1 MDAKG
6 NPWAFITLS
15 YLNNMMVTALRRP
28 LEPTD
33 IPLLKQADRAESI
46 SQDLRP
52 FNATVHVHITERKLA
67 EEAKKAGLPVPNL
80 RRAPSLLMHI
90 VNCHGHYFAK
100 GLLFRAVDVATMIY
114 NPFVLKALI
123 QYLSKKET
131 VPDGWT
137 PPVPFR
143 DNGYALAFMIFLT
156 TTVGI
161 TAAACQLQLLRS
173 FRFNSVATVKMAIF
187 EKFMKV
193 SNKANK
199 EYTEGRILSMVNID
213 SEQLSN
219 GFMMVPNLILQPI
232 QVFLII
238 FFLIRII
245 GTAVFPAA
253 IVLVVCL
260 VAMIPVGKLIQAS
273 AKNYMTSEDKRIKK
287 IRELL
292 MSIRWVKLAAEEAVR
307 EREVAVVREE
317 QLQAVWGF
325 NSACLYM
332 VVLGYLPPLLMI
344 IASFLLY
351 ARNNGGS
358 IDPAV
363 VFPAMLLFNQLQVPM
378 QVLPQAISSLL
389 NALVAVNRVNSFLL
403 SGEREPRSYTNPDD
417 DRAGAA
423 IVIENAS
430 FKWEPAPPA
439 EDAKKKAS
447 TAKTAAL
454 KKEDKAAKSSPTPG
468 EEAEG
473 PSEEKPFFED
483 LSLNIPK
490 GKLTAVVG
498 TVGSGK
504 SSLLSAILGDMTLV
518 SGSARAPR
526 HIAYCSQQTWLLSA
540 SIRENILFGTPEDPD
555 RLAAAVR
562 ASGLEKDIDGFQS
575 GLATQVG
582 EKGVILSGGQKARVA
597 VARAVYANA
606 DAYLLDDPVAAL
618 DAEVGNFV
626 LKECVGGALSG
637 KTRLLVTHRLEALD
651 FADWVIVLDKGKV
664 AEEGPVATLLARDGK
679 LAELVADY
687 KVSKM
692 LKAELERSDP
702 SKIASSSKIEIAEPK
717 LSNSVESVPA
727 APKKAKTDDE
737 TTPLLSADKSAKPKK
752 KGVVG
757 GVIVEEDRERGS
769 LKFEV
774 FSEYW
779 RLAGGAPVVAACLV
793 SFVGLTSVLVGM
805 QVWLVLWSDRTF
817 GFPNEV
823 YLITYAGIGAGNVAV
838 IMLLTFVLA
847 TAGYRAG
854 KRLHE
859 GALSGLLRAPMSF
872 FDSQPIGRILN
883 RMSKDIESSERA
895 LWIFCV
901 NNVIFLSDAVA
912 TIGMLLVTNLLVS
925 VPVFVMVLILVFLM
939 GLLFRYLLDVYRNTS
954 REMKRI
960 VATEKSPLNA
970 HISESLS
977 GVASLR
983 AFAAESRMLSE
994 LKVLLD
1000 RSNGP
1005 NLAQLNVSIWL
1016 DTRMQFFTAIIVL
1029 FISLSGAASTTS
1041 ASLIALAI
1049 TLSIGLKDRMASLI
1063 MVLTMLETEMVSV
1076 ERVIQYANHLPKEA
1090 ERRQPND
1097 PAPAVWPG
1105 AGQIEVKNLEVRY
1118 NTEDDPVLKNLNLS
1132 IRPGEKVGIVGRTGS
1147 GKSTFLT
1154 ALFRIVEPTSGTIY
1168 IDGEDI
1174 TKLGLWTLRERL
1186 QIIPQEPV
1194 LLTGTIRSNVD
1205 PRNRFEDAK
1214 VWDALEMVG
1223 LKEYVSSKDQKLDHV
1238 VEEGGANLSVG
1249 QRQLLILARALC
1261 VRPKILVMDEAS
1273 SAVDAAADS
1282 LIQSSIKKHFS
1293 SATVLSIAHRL
1304 NTIADFDRVVV
1315 LDDGDLAEFDTP
1327 AQLLRKPRDIGY
1339 FRRLVDAT
1347 GESNAAVIERMAL
1360 EHEEEVKGHC

>member
-1 MDAKG
+1 MPPPNSGSDNDDVTPQPRAADLEAQPLLASDDRTEEEIRGTMDAKG

-15 YLNNMMVTALRRP
+15 YLNNMMLTALRRP

-33 IPLLKQADRAESI
+33 IPLLKEQDRAESI

-52 FNATVHVHITERKLA
+52 FNASVNLHITERKLA
-67 EEAKKAGLPVPNL
+67 EEAAQAGLPAPKV

-90 VNCHGHYFAK
+90 VSCYGHYFAK
-100 GLLFRAVDVATMIY
+100 GLLFRAIDVATMIY
-114 NPFVLKALI
+114 SPFVLKALI

-156 TTVGI
+156 STVGI
-161 TAAACQLQLLRS
+161 TAAACQLQLLRN

-199 EYTEGRILSMVNID
+199 EYTEGRILSMVNMD

-219 GFMMVPNLILQPI
+219 GFMMVPNLIVQPI
-232 QVFLII
+232 QLFLIV
-238 FFLIRII
+238 FFLIRMI

-287 IRELL
+287 VRELL

-307 EREVAVVREE
+307 EREVGVVREE

-325 NSACLYM
+325 NSAILYM

-363 VFPAMLLFNQLQVPM
+363 IFPAMLLFNQLKMPM
-378 QVLPQAISSLL
+378 QILPQAISSLL
-389 NALVAVNRVNSFLL
+389 NALVAVNRINSFLL
-403 SGEREPRSYTNPDD
+403 SEEREPRSYTTPED

-430 FKWEPAPPA
+430 FKWEAAPPA
-439 EDAKKKAS
+439 EDAKKKAAA
-447 TAKTAAL
+447 AKAAVA
-454 KKEDKAAKSSPTPG
+454 KKEDKGATPSPTPA

-473 PSEEKPFFED
+473 PKEEKPFFED
-483 LSLNIPK
+483 LTLKVPK

-540 SIRENILFGTPEDPD
+540 SIRQNILFGTPEDPV

-575 GLATQVG
+575 GLETQVG

-597 VARAVYANA
+597 VARAVYADA

-626 LKECVGGALSG
+626 LKECVAGALNG
-637 KTRLLVTHRLEALD
+637 KTRVLVTHRLEALD
-651 FADWVIVLDKGKV
+651 FADWVVVMDKGKV

-679 LAELVADY
+679 LAELVAEY
-687 KVSKM
+687 K
-692 LKAELERSDP
+692 RSDP
-702 SKIASSSKIEIAEPK
+702 SKVASSSKTEVVEPK
-717 LSNSVESVPA
+717 PSTSAEIVPA
-727 APKKAKTDDE
+727 APKKSKADDE
-737 TTPLLSADKSAKPKK
+737 TTPLLSADKTAKPKK

-757 GVIVEEDRERGS
+757 GVIVEEDRERGG

-779 RLAGGAPVVAACLV
+779 RLAGGAPVVAAFLF
-793 SFVGLTSVLVGM
+793 SFVGLTFVLVAN
-805 QVWLVLWSDRTF
+805 QVWLVLWSDRIF
-817 GFPNEV
+817 GFSSQV
-823 YLITYAGIGAGNVAV
+823 YVITYAAIGAGNVAV
-838 IMLLTFVLA
+838 ILLASFVLA

-895 LWIFCV
+895 LWILYV
-901 NNVIFLSDAVA
+901 NNIIILADVVA
-912 TIGMLLVTNLLVS
+912 TISILLGTNLIVS
-925 VPVFVMVLILVFLM
+925 VVVFFMVLVLVFLM
-939 GLLFRYLLDVYRNTS
+939 ALLFRYLLDVYRNTS

-960 VATEKSPLNA
+960 VSTEKSPLNA

-983 AFAAESRMLSE
+983 AFSAESRMLSE

-1005 NLAQLNVSIWL
+1005 NLAQLNVNIWL

-1041 ASLIALAI
+1041 ASAIALAI
-1049 TLSIGLKDRMASLI
+1049 TLAIGLKDRMAGLI

-1076 ERVIQYANHLPKEA
+1076 ERVIQYANNLPKEA

-1118 NTEDDPVLKNLNLS
+1118 NVEDDPVLKNLNLS
-1132 IRPGEKVGIVGRTGS
+1132 IRPGEK
-1147 GKSTFLT
+1147 
-1154 ALFRIVEPTSGTIY
+1154 
-1168 IDGEDI
+1168 
-1174 TKLGLWTLRERL
+1174 
-1186 QIIPQEPV
+1186 
-1194 LLTGTIRSNVD
+1194 
-1205 PRNRFEDAK
+1205 
-1214 VWDALEMVG
+1214 
-1223 LKEYVSSKDQKLDHV
+1223 
-1238 VEEGGANLSVG
+1238 
-1249 QRQLLILARALC
+1249 
-1261 VRPKILVMDEAS
+1261 
-1273 SAVDAAADS
+1273 
-1282 LIQSSIKKHFS
+1282 
-1293 SATVLSIAHRL
+1293 
-1304 NTIADFDRVVV
+1304 
-1315 LDDGDLAEFDTP
+1315 
-1327 AQLLRKPRDIGY
+1327 
-1339 FRRLVDAT
+1339 
-1347 GESNAAVIERMAL
+1347 
-1360 EHEEEVKGHC
+1360 